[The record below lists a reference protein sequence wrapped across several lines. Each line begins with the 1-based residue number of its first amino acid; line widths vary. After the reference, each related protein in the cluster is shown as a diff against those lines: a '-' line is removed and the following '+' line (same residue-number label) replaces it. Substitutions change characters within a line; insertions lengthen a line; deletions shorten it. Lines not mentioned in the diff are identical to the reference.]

1 MQFSTIVPQYLKRYA
16 HNHRNGS
23 LSAFHMRSR
32 HLLQG
37 VSLLIVAFVMI
48 PVLYLIV
55 RAVGAGQEGIDYLL
69 TERTLQVIGNSTV
82 LMISVTLFAS
92 LIGVPYA
99 WLTARSDLPYR
110 QIWLILGLL
119 AMVIPSYL
127 TAVTYTEA
135 FGPKGL
141 LQNILESVGVDRLP
155 NIKGWFGATLTLTM
169 VTFPYIILPVRAAL
183 LHSDPALEEA
193 GQSLGLNRI
202 QVFWKITLPLLRP
215 ALSAGML
222 ITALYTLSDFGAVAV
237 MRFNAFTRAI
247 FIQTE
252 SYRMDKASVLALVL
266 IVMTLILLIVQA
278 SIRNRGRHYRIG
290 TGARRELNITQL
302 GKWKYPAMLFCSLVI
317 FISVLVPLLVLF
329 TWLIG
334 RTMSNPV
341 DVAMS
346 ELMQNTI
353 GVSAISAI
361 TVTLM
366 AFPLALLAMR
376 SSTRFNRWLVNL
388 AFTGNV
394 LPGIVIALALVY
406 FASQNVLSLYQT
418 LPLLIMGYTIR
429 YLPLSISST
438 QSAFAQINPRFEE
451 VARSLGLSSW
461 EVVARITIPLA
472 RSGIIAGLAL
482 VFLNVMKELP
492 TTLILR
498 PIGFRTF
505 ATRIWSAYGEA
516 FLSSIAI
523 PGLLLIIVSA
533 FALVII
539 LWREDKAY

>member
-1 MQFSTIVPQYLKRYA
+1 MQFSALVPRNVKRYA
-16 HNHRNGS
+16 HNHRIGS
-23 LSAFHMRSR
+23 LSPFHIRSR
-32 HLLQG
+32 QLLQG

-55 RAVGAGQEGIDYLL
+55 RAIGAGQEGIDYLL
-69 TERTLQVIGNSTV
+69 TARTLQVVGNSV
-82 LMISVTLFAS
+82 ALMLSVTLFAS

-127 TAVTYTEA
+127 TAVTFTEA

-141 LQNILESVGVDRLP
+141 LQNLLEPMGVDRLP

-193 GQSLGLNRI
+193 GQSLGLNRVQI
-202 QVFWKITLPLLRP
+202 FTKITLPLLRP

-252 SYRMDKASVLALVL
+252 SYRMDKASVLAVVL
-266 IVMTLILLIVQA
+266 IVMTLVLLMLQS

-290 TGARRELNITQL
+290 TGARRELHVTQL
-302 GKWKYPAMLFCSLVI
+302 GKWKYPALLFCSVVV
-317 FISVLVPLLVLF
+317 FISVLIPLFVLF

-334 RTMSNPV
+334 HTITNPIE
-341 DVAMS
+341 VAMG
-346 ELMQNTI
+346 ELMQNTV

-376 SSTRFNRWLVNL
+376 SSTRFNRLLVNL

-406 FASQNVLSLYQT
+406 FASQNMLSLYQT
-418 LPLLIMGYTIR
+418 LPLLIIGYSIR
-429 YLPLSISST
+429 YLPLSISAT

-451 VARSLGLSSW
+451 AARSLGLSSW

-505 ATRIWSAYGEA
+505 ATRIWAAYDEA

-523 PGLLLIIVSA
+523 PGLLLIVVSA

-539 LWREDKAY
+539 LWREGKAY